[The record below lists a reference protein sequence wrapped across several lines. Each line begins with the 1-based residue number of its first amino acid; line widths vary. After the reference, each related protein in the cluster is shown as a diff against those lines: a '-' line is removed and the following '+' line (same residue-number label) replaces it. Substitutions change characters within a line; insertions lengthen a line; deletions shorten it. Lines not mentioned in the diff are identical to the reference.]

1 MNQTTRIQAA
11 IALGALGLAWP
22 VLDILGRNA
31 EFFIARGSTR
41 TEVVAVLLLLA
52 LAVPALAA
60 LPAALS
66 GRIGR
71 PVAEGWVV
79 LLGVALAYLI
89 LRRFRVPLAEGFA
102 VLLGGALLLGLHR
115 FEGLRSMSRLLAWS
129 PIAMAA
135 YFLWATPSGVLIL
148 DPGTPVTAAVS
159 PSQTPHIV
167 LLVLDEFPVASLI
180 DPEGK
185 LRSDRYPNFARLAEE
200 GTWFRNAVTV
210 QQQTEHSVPSIVTGI
225 DPAMSLNP
233 YAGQY
238 PGSIFTALSAAY
250 RMEVEETMT
259 QMCPVTVCALGPDRV
274 SRANLKRDLSV
285 IAGHVLLPP
294 TITAS
299 LPPIDRNW
307 GNFGEATE
315 DFDAIESFNAARR
328 NDPRRTLENLA
339 GSIREADP
347 AIPTFFFAHALLPHN
362 PWQYLPDGQRYPLD
376 SERLPGSDKTGWG
389 DNAWL
394 SAQALQRHLL
404 QVQYVDTAVGDVIEA
419 MEDAG
424 TYDDSLFIVLADH
437 GIALRPNIEHWRK
450 ISPDTVGEVAAIPLF
465 VKAPGGRGSGIDDR
479 RALTIDIVPTI
490 ADILGLDV
498 PWPVEGSSLF
508 GPEPERT
515 ETTTRGPQSEA
526 TFGVSGTE
534 KLAVAERNSL
544 WFPSGDPYELR
555 PIGAPD
561 LVGLAET
568 AIENPRDDI
577 RARLD
582 HRDWFEDIDLEA
594 DTIPTRITGTVAG
607 LGSTGEVY
615 LAVIV
620 NGRIEAVVESF
631 HDRGRTG
638 FQAMIP
644 PETLRTGRNQIEVV
658 PFDP

>member
-1 MNQTTRIQAA
+1 MNQSTRIQAA

-22 VLDILGRNA
+22 VLDVLGRNA
-31 EFFIARGSTR
+31 EFFVARGSTR
-41 TEVVAVLLLLA
+41 TEMVAVLLLLA

-71 PVAEGWVV
+71 PLAEGWVG

-89 LRRFRVPLAEGFA
+89 LRRFRVPLAEPFA

-115 FEGLRSMSRLLAWS
+115 FEGVRAMSRLLAWS

-135 YFLWATPSGVLIL
+135 YFLWATPSGVLVL
-148 DPGTPVTAAVS
+148 DPGIPVTAAAT
-159 PSQTPHIV
+159 PTKTPHIV
-167 LLVLDEFPVASLI
+167 FLVLDEFPVASLI
-180 DPEGK
+180 DPEGN

-225 DPAMSLNP
+225 DPALTTNP

-238 PGSIFTALSAAY
+238 PGSIFTALSSTY

-259 QMCPVTVCALGPDRV
+259 QMCPVTVCALPPERI
-274 SRANLKRDLSV
+274 SRGSLRTDLSV

-294 TITAS
+294 VLSES

-315 DFDAIESFNAARR
+315 DFDAIGSFNTARKS
-328 NDPRRTLENLA
+328 DPRRTLENLVA
-339 GSIREADP
+339 SIEEANTET
-347 AIPTFFFAHALLPHN
+347 PTLFFAHALLPHN
-362 PWQYLPDGQRYPLD
+362 PWQYLPDGRRYPLD

-404 QVQYVDTAVGDVIEA
+404 QVQYIDTAVGDVIRA
-419 MEDAG
+419 MEDSG
-424 TYDDSLFIVLADH
+424 IYDDSLFIVVADH

-450 ISPDTVGEVAAIPLF
+450 ISPETVGEIAAIPLF

-479 RALTIDIVPTI
+479 RALTIDVVPTI
-490 ADILGLDV
+490 ADVLGFDV
-498 PWPVEGSSLF
+498 PWPVEGSSLYA
-508 GPEPERT
+508 PEAERT

-534 KLAVAERNSL
+534 KLAVAERNSI
-544 WFPSGDPYELR
+544 WFPSGDPYELK
-555 PIGAPD
+555 PMGAPD
-561 LVGLAET
+561 LIGLAET
-568 AIENPRDDI
+568 AIENPRPEI
-577 RARLD
+577 RRVSTTATGSRTSISRPTQFLPASRERWPDWARPE
-582 HRDWFEDIDLEA
+582 RSFW
-594 DTIPTRITGTVAG
+594 PSSSTVA
-607 LGSTGEVY
+607 SQPSSSRFT
-615 LAVIV
+615 
-620 NGRIEAVVESF
+620 IE
-631 HDRGRTG
+631 D
-638 FQAMIP
+638 
-644 PETLRTGRNQIEVV
+644 V
-658 PFDP
+658 PAFRR